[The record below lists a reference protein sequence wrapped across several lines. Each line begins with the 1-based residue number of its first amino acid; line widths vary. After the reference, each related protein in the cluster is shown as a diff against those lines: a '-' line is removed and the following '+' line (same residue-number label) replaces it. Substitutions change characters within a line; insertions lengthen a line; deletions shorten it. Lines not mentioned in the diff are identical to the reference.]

1 MLANFTRPEGEE
13 PYYFSSTVVD
23 GEVIKHDGEMAYAV
37 YKSEMEESS
46 RRSNLWH
53 AWVEKNY
60 PEAYDELGTLFGSD
74 IYHEQAEV
82 REAFMRGER
91 SE

>member
-1 MLANFTRPEGEE
+1 MLVNFTRPEGEE
-13 PYYFSSTVVD
+13 PFYFSSTVEG
-23 GEVIKHDGEMAYAV
+23 GEVIKHDGDMAHAV
-37 YKSEMEESS
+37 YLSEMREISH
-46 RRSNLWH
+46 RADLWH
-53 AWVEKNY
+53 ARVEKNY